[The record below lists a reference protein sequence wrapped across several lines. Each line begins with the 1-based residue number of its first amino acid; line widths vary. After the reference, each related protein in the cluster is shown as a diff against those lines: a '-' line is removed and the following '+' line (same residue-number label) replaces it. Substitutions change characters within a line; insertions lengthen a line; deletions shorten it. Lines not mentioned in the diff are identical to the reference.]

1 METPAMRRVAAGFVA
16 ALVLALGLASAVDAD
31 VVPAVPQRPDQTAF
45 NARVIPGS
53 VLVVAETPS
62 GESTSMPL
70 CTDIPSLKAVWAQ
83 EMSGQDMTDPNCAEV
98 PSGSRVQI
106 LRKTIAYAVDN
117 PAQPAEPYG
126 NDAHLIVEV
135 KVVSVMS
142 VAPAGAG
149 NAGRLVGRRG
159 YMLVDDLEFPTSK

>member
-1 METPAMRRVAAGFVA
+1 MRKAAAGVVA
-16 ALVLALGLASAVDAD
+16 ALFLAVGLGSEAGAD
-31 VVPAVPQRPDQTAF
+31 VVPAVPQRPDQIAF

-70 CTDIPSLKAVWAQ
+70 CPDIPSLKAVWAQ
-83 EMSGQDMTDPNCAEV
+83 EMAGQDVIDPNCAQV

-106 LRKTIAYAVDN
+106 VRKTVAYAVDN
-117 PAQPAEPYG
+117 PSQPAEPYG

-135 KVVSVMS
+135 QVVSVTS
-142 VAPAGAG
+142 VAPVGAV

-159 YMLVDDLEFPTSK
+159 YMLVDDLEFPASK